1 MNKKEILLVVGA
13 LVVGLFVGRVVL
25 MPSLGGVYNS
35 PTGVYTGDLTGD
47 VTGNITGNVT
57 GNLTGA
63 VVGTT
68 ITASGETNL
77 DSLIQGGDVTAI
89 TTSSAAYTLTAANI
103 CDSSILN
110 ISPLG
115 AELTV
120 TLPSTT
126 TLFADCLAADGDT
139 RSFWFYNGS
148 ATAASTTQ
156 IVAGTGGDLVEPDDG
171 SDHDVEIG
179 GGNYALITMT
189 RFVKTGALNVIVSV
203 LEYSPAD

>member
-126 TLFADCLAADGDT
+126 TLFADCLTANGDVKEIGLSINT
-139 RSFWFYNGS
+139 TSTVFAVPAGNGIVAS
-148 ATAASTTQ
+148 ASTTF
-156 IVAGTGGDLVEPDDG
+156 AGDTSGTMRVVRF
-171 SDHDVEIG
+171 SDTVMS
-179 GGNYALITMT
+179 ALLINM
-189 RFVKTGALNVIVSV
+189 AN
-203 LEYSPAD
+203 

>member
-126 TLFADCLAADGDT
+126 TLFADCLTANGDVKEIGLSINTTSTVFAVPAGNGIAA
-139 RSFWFYNGS
+139 S
-148 ATAASTTQ
+148 ASTTF
-156 IVAGTGGDLVEPDDG
+156 AGDTSGTMRVVRF
-171 SDHDVEIG
+171 SDTVMS
-179 GGNYALITMT
+179 ALLINM
-189 RFVKTGALNVIVSV
+189 AN
-203 LEYSPAD
+203 